1 MNCPRCGAASK
12 VLQTREGLHL
22 STLRRRECERGHRF
36 STNEIY
42 DTWFKHNQSR
52 IGAAAKAMAVRVAR
66 WLVRDRIAHD
76 PRPSS
81 VIARELGYHRDSVKN
96 IKRTHI

>member
-1 MNCPRCGAASK
+1 MKCSRCGASSK

-36 STNEIY
+36 STNEIH
-42 DTWFKHNQSR
+42 DTWFRYCQSR
-52 IGAAAKAMAVRVAR
+52 IGAAAKAMTVRVNR
-66 WLVRDRIAHD
+66 WLVRDRIAND
-76 PRPSS
+76 PRPTS
-81 VIARELGYHRDSVKN
+81 VIAKEVGYHRDSVKN